1 MWITSYIRSLVK
13 NNFNNQTRIDSSTSC
28 LLNKWITMADMN
40 NESLLDASMEEKSDH
55 DDSMN
60 VSGRISVGSSTDDE
74 EVMLQ
79 ISTASFDFTRSN
91 IELINNEF
99 MDDDNNEG
107 QKWGEGSQIGKA
119 EYKARDFVET
129 QQSNKMN
136 IDGGR
141 YMRREYHGNDM

>member
-1 MWITSYIRSLVK
+1 
-13 NNFNNQTRIDSSTSC
+13 
-28 LLNKWITMADMN
+28 MADMN

-60 VSGRISVGSSTDDE
+60 VSGGISVSSSTDDE
-74 EVMLQ
+74 EEMLQ

-99 MDDDNNEG
+99 MDDDNNER

-119 EYKARDFVET
+119 ANKARDFNGTFEHLMKNYFIGT
-129 QQSNKMN
+129 ASTYNKSDFERCFCMP
-136 IDGGR
+136 R
-141 YMRREYHGNDM
+141 SVF